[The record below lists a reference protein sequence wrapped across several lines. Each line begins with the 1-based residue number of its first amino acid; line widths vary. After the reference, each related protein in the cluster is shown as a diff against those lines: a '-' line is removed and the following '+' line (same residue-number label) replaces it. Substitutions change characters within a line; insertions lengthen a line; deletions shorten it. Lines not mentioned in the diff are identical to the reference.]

1 MATDPITKVFRYRWI
16 IFSLLASGYILVF
29 FHRLCPAVLA
39 VDIMRDLAAGG
50 SVTGLL
56 GAAYFYPYALMQLPA
71 GLMSDSWGPR
81 RTITVFLIA
90 ASAGSVVLGLAP
102 TVAWAIF
109 GRTIVGVGAAM
120 LFVPTLKIL
129 AEWFQKREF
138 AYMTG
143 LLLAM
148 GGVGTLTATTPLV
161 WLSSRVG
168 WRNAFILVGGLT
180 LVMAVLIGIFVRNRP
195 RDLGWPSPL
204 EPAPSGVSPAVGLV
218 DGMKKV
224 LSCGAFW
231 PLAVWFFF
239 DFGIFFSFAG
249 LWGGPY
255 LVHVYGM
262 SREETGRILTM
273 LAAGLIIGAPAVSW
287 FSDRVFKRRK
297 PVLVICAAV
306 MIVVT
311 GFLAFQTDGIPRW
324 GLYAVFFVMSS
335 CGNAPGVIAFTM
347 NKELFPIAI
356 AGTATGLVNLF
367 PFAGGAIYQPVLGY
381 FLESWGAAGEG
392 FAAAGYQA
400 AFLALFVSAIIAF
413 GAAMLTR
420 ETLEIV

>member
-1 MATDPITKVFRYRWI
+1 MTTDPMTKVFRYRWL
-16 IFSLLASGYILVF
+16 IFLLLASGYILVY

-39 VDIMRDLAAGG
+39 VDMMRDLAAGG

-56 GAAYFYPYALMQLPA
+56 AAAYFYPYALMQLPA
-71 GLMSDSWGPR
+71 GLLSDSWGPR
-81 RTITVFLIA
+81 KTITVFFVVA
-90 ASAGSVVLGLAP
+90 AAGSVLLGLAP

-109 GRTIVGVGAAM
+109 GRTIVGIGAAM

-148 GGVGTLTATTPLV
+148 GGVGTMTATAPLV
-161 WLSSRVG
+161 WLSSRMG

-180 LVMAVLIGIFVRNRP
+180 LVMAILVGLFVRNRP
-195 RDLGWPSPL
+195 REMGWPSPL
-204 EPAPSGVSPAVGLV
+204 EPAPSPAGPGIGLV
-218 DGMKKV
+218 EGMRRV
-224 LSCGAFW
+224 VSCGAFW
-231 PLAVWFFF
+231 PLAAWFFF

-273 LAAGLIIGAPAVSW
+273 LAFGLLVGAPAVSW
-287 FSDRVFKRRK
+287 LSDRVFRRRK
-297 PVLVICAAV
+297 PVLMICAAG
-306 MIVVT
+306 MIVLT
-311 GFLAFQTDGIPRW
+311 GLLAFQTEGIPRW
-324 GLYAVFFVMSS
+324 GLYGVFFFMTF
-335 CGNAPGVIAFTM
+335 CGNAAGVIAFTM
-347 NKELFPIAI
+347 NKELFPIDI

-367 PFAGGAIYQPVLGY
+367 PFVGGAIFQPALGY
-381 FLESWGAAGEG
+381 LLEHWRGPGEG
-392 FAAAGYQA
+392 FSAAGYQA
-400 AFLALFVSAIIAF
+400 AFLALFVSAILAF
-413 GAAMLTR
+413 LSALLTR
-420 ETLEIV
+420 ETLEIA

>member
-1 MATDPITKVFRYRWI
+1 
-16 IFSLLASGYILVF
+16 
-29 FHRLCPAVLA
+29 
-39 VDIMRDLAAGG
+39 
-50 SVTGLL
+50 
-56 GAAYFYPYALMQLPA
+56 
-71 GLMSDSWGPR
+71 
-81 RTITVFLIA
+81 
-90 ASAGSVVLGLAP
+90 
-102 TVAWAIF
+102 
-109 GRTIVGVGAAM
+109 
-120 LFVPTLKIL
+120 
-129 AEWFQKREF
+129 
-138 AYMTG
+138 
-143 LLLAM
+143 
-148 GGVGTLTATTPLV
+148 
-161 WLSSRVG
+161 
-168 WRNAFILVGGLT
+168 VGGLT

-204 EPAPSGVSPAVGLV
+204 EPVPSGGFPAVGLV

-273 LAAGLIIGAPAVSW
+273 LAAGLIVGAPAVSW
-287 FSDRVFKRRK
+287 LSDRVFKRRK

-311 GFLAFQTDGIPRW
+311 GLLAFQTDGIPRW
-324 GLYAVFFVMSS
+324 GLYAVFFVMSF

-381 FLESWGAAGEG
+381 FLEHWGAAAEG

-413 GAAMLTR
+413 GAALLTR